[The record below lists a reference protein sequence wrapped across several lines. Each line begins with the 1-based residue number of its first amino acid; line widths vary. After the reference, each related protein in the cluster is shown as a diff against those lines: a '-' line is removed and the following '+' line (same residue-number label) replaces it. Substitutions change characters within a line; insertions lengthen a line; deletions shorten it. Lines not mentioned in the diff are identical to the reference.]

1 VISKSGTPGGHCMHR
16 CFGNLCLYDLNWS
29 VVFLKKVYQ
38 GSLTHRPVGR
48 EIGGSQLSAVV
59 AGYTERLIGS
69 GETRNL
75 DSVGE
80 LHSRDGS
87 VIAIGDGEGLSEG
100 FGGRGL
106 GWIVLFVSIASRVTR

>member
-1 VISKSGTPGGHCMHR
+1 M
-16 CFGNLCLYDLNWS
+16 
-29 VVFLKKVYQ
+29 
-38 GSLTHRPVGR
+38 
-48 EIGGSQLSAVV
+48 SAVV

-106 GWIVLFVSIASRVTR
+106 GWVVLFVSIASRVTRWPGKEKITGSGVKADGEVDGWGSNGDITCNEIRTKST